1 MSAPTTGSP
10 NMEVKVVSQE
20 MALLS
25 NILAAYTFIAGT
37 VGPIEKKKKLLC
49 GIDVMSKYYVLISL
63 T

>member
-1 MSAPTTGSP
+1 
-10 NMEVKVVSQE
+10 MEVKVVSQE

-37 VGPIEKKKKLLC
+37 VGPIERKKKEAFMWDWYDEQILC
-49 GIDVMSKYYVLISL
+49 ANFFNLAHNIS

>member
-1 MSAPTTGSP
+1 MSTSTTGTP

-37 VGPIEKKKKLLC
+37 VAA
-49 GIDVMSKYYVLISL
+49 
-63 T
+63 